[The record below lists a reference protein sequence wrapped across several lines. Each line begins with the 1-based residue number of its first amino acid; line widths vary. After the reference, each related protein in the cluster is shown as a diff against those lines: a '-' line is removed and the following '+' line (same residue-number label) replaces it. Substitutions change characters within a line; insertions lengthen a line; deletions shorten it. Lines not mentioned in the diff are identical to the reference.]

1 MSKKLDRE
9 NKQMQFQELMA
20 IIRRDPQKGLHLFY
34 EEYGKIVQTTAQVIC
49 RSSDKVGEVIDDV
62 FVKVWEYA
70 KAGGKADNPEGWVY
84 IVTANTAKLAMHDR
98 QVLPLDENIAV
109 AKDLIQEVID
119 EQSFYWM
126 LEDLSEDEQ
135 IVMIHKFIARDTF
148 QEIAEEFNKPLT
160 TITSVYY
167 RAFGKIKKKLEE
179 KN

>member
-70 KAGGKADNPEGWVY
+70 KAGGKADNPEGLVY

-119 EQSFYWM
+119 
-126 LEDLSEDEQ
+126 
-135 IVMIHKFIARDTF
+135 
-148 QEIAEEFNKPLT
+148 
-160 TITSVYY
+160 
-167 RAFGKIKKKLEE
+167 
-179 KN
+179 